1 MLEVDGVGMVIVIDV
16 MDGNLPTP
24 INGEGKVNDANGDP
38 QLQIDD
44 EVEVDNADSDP
55 CLKLMVKAK
64 PKMSMATPYYN

>member
-38 QLQIDD
+38 
-44 EVEVDNADSDP
+44 
-55 CLKLMVKAK
+55 
-64 PKMSMATPYYN
+64 